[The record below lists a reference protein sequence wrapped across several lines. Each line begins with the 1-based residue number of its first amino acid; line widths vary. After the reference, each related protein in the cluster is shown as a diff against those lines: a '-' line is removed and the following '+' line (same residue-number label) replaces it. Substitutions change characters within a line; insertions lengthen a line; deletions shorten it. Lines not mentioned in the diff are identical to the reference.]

1 MGRLGVSDICPV
13 RDRGLVMW
21 KCEMCGSVFSEP
33 DSIEYCPEDY
43 YGVSSMFP
51 NRNTAYYDACPECG
65 SEEIHSYCE
74 DEDETEGAIWED

>member
-1 MGRLGVSDICPV
+1 
-13 RDRGLVMW
+13 MW

-51 NRNTAYYDACPECG
+51 NKHTAYYDACPYCG
-65 SEEIHSYCE
+65 SEEINSYCE
-74 DEDETEGAIWED
+74 DEDEVEEWED